1 MTHIISDSST
11 LYSIKEADKKGLSIV
26 PLNITIDNKS
36 YKDYEEIT
44 SLELL
49 NMIKEHKI
57 PKTSQPSLGE
67 KIDLYNKYCEN
78 EEVIDITMASGLSGT
93 YQTALIAKNSCNHSE
108 KVTVIDSFTLCGP
121 HRAIV
126 NKALEMAKLNKSTN
140 EIVEYIEQVKRKEIS
155 FLIPTNFE
163 FLVRGGRVNGVSGI
177 LGGLLKLM
185 PIMKKE
191 KEGKG
196 LDKFSICRTS
206 LKAGHVI
213 VEEMKKEG
221 VDSSYTFF
229 VTHADNNELAQKM
242 INKLKAE
249 FEGATIETYPL
260 SPSFITQG
268 GPGCVAVQAIKL
280 D

>member
-11 LYSIKEADKKGLSIV
+11 LYPIEEANKIGLSIV

-44 SLELL
+44 SIELL
-49 NMIKEHKI
+49 NLIKEHKV

-67 KIDLYNKYCEN
+67 KIEIYNKYSEN
-78 EEVIDITMASGLSGT
+78 DDVIDITMASGLSGT
-93 YQTALIAKNSCNHSE
+93 YQTALIAKNSCNQPE
-108 KVTVIDSFTLCGP
+108 RVTVIDSFTLCGP
-121 HRAIV
+121 HRALV
-126 NKALEMAKLNKSTN
+126 NKALEMAKDNKSKD
-140 EIVEYIEQVKRKEIS
+140 EIVQYIEQVKRNEIS

-163 FLVRGGRVNGVSGI
+163 FLVRGGRANGVSGI

-185 PIMKKE
+185 PIMKKG

-196 LDKFSICRTS
+196 LDKFSICRTA
-206 LKAGHVI
+206 LKASNVI

-229 VTHADNNELAQKM
+229 VTDADNNDLAQKM
-242 INKLKAE
+242 INKIRAE
-249 FEGATIETYPL
+249 FEGATIERYPL

-268 GPGCVAVQAIKL
+268 GPGCVAVQAIKII
-280 D
+280 